1 MPSYFQNKQKYISQL
16 AGFEPTRAEPIGFQV
31 QRLNHSAKSARSG
44 VSNDNRTKITNIY
57 SNIKICPASCRSAP
71 RAASRTTHPAAP
83 PPPIT
88 CRTRCAHRLSCSHDT
103 RACDHTARSSGLAV
117 RWYTEGPA
125 RARIGV
131 TPAAAGV
138 ARGRALVV
146 VLSRLRHGDDEISR
160 RVTPSASRSRRAAP
174 ASRGTT
180 NGSTV
185 TCGLSSTTS
194 APTTCVAQAR
204 RFRTSLREVAL
215 TVRDDDCHLA
225 LLRCGLAATSC
236 FCSPGQRAPLKPVP
250 VCRTRHPGERRGFV
264 VRGARSSS
272 NVS

>member
-1 MPSYFQNKQKYISQL
+1 MTTGRKLQIYTQTL
-16 AGFEPTRAEPIGFQV
+16 
-31 QRLNHSAKSARSG
+31 KSARLRVDRRPERRREPHTRQRPPLPSHSAR
-44 VSNDNRTKITNIY
+44 VARIAY
-57 SNIKICPASCRSAP
+57 PALTTPRS
-71 RAASRTTHPAAP
+71 
-83 PPPIT
+83 
-88 CRTRCAHRLSCSHDT
+88 

-125 RARIGV
+125 RARISV

-160 RVTPSASRSRRAAP
+160 RVTPSASRSRRAAL

-204 RFRTSLREVAL
+204 RFRTLLREVAL

-250 VCRTRHPGERRGFV
+250 VCRTRHPSQRRGFV